1 MKYIDAEKMKAEIRK
16 RINELDRDKY
26 ISVDN
31 KTTRIAELHFID
43 RCIDSLQQEQPEVD
57 LEKDAV
63 SYCYD
68 NGINISPR
76 QAKGIAR
83 HFWNKGYIAGKEE

>member
-1 MKYIDAEKMKAEIRK
+1 MKYIDAEKLIKAIEDK
-16 RINELDRDKY
+16 GLDCSFALKMERLD
-26 ISVDN
+26 
-31 KTTRIAELHFID
+31 TLALID
-43 RCIDSLQQEQPEVD
+43 ELQQEQPEVD
-57 LEKDAV
+57 LERDAV

-83 HFWNKGYIAGKEE
+83 HFYELGLNATKEE